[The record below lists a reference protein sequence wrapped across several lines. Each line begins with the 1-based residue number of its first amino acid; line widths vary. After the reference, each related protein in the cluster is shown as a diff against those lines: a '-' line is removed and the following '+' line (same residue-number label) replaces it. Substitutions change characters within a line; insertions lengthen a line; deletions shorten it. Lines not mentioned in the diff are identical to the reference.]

1 MIKVESAKEIE
12 KSKKG
17 KKKQKKKERKQKQ
30 VLASKARR
38 NPPRKTRFPLS
49 FLMPL
54 HVYVACFVLW
64 SLYGFGFLAFWLW
77 IGYIWHSIVSTHYIL
92 SLCLVHVSFRVY
104 SAIFV
109 LAASLLYSNTRKLVY

>member
-12 KSKKG
+12 KSKRKKKSKKKG
-17 KKKQKKKERKQKQ
+17 KNRCWPQ
-30 VLASKARR
+30 KARR